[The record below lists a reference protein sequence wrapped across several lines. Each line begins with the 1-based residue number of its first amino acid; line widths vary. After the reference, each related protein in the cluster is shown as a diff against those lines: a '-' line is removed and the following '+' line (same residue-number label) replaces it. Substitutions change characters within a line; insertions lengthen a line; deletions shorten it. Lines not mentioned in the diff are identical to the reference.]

1 MRWRQFLTPV
11 KSIHATEAKDY
22 MAQRSQDEFNL
33 IDVRQPGE
41 YETSHIPGSRLIP
54 IAELDKRLDE
64 IDPAKPT
71 LLY

>member
-1 MRWRQFLTPV
+1 MRWRQFLTPA
-11 KSIHATEAKDY
+11 KSIHATEAKKF
-22 MAQRSQDEFNL
+22 MAGKSQDEFNL

-54 IAELDKRLDE
+54 IAELDKRLHE

-71 LLY
+71 LVY

>member
-1 MRWRQFLTPV
+1 MRWKQFLTPA
-11 KSIHATEAKDY
+11 KSIPATEAKKF
-22 MAQRSQDEFNL
+22 MAEKSQDEFNL

-64 IDPAKPT
+64 IDPTKPT